1 MSECHLVYIWD
12 AFNRCSLNVDFTVSK
27 LEWSE
32 GGGGGGGIDV
42 GHYLTPLNPLAK
54 GRVFDQ

>member
-1 MSECHLVYIWD
+1 MFCLDPCGVLAYNWNIILSECHLVYIWD

-32 GGGGGGGIDV
+32 GGGGGEG
-42 GHYLTPLNPLAK
+42 
-54 GRVFDQ
+54 